1 MDTILGLVFLLLI
14 GLYLYAGDA
23 AIQYLKYHVL
33 GIRIEVSSNI
43 IDYIGNRAIFAAM
56 FGWAA
61 IPLALL
67 HRTFFGQK

>member
-1 MDTILGLVFLLLI
+1 METIGAIFCLLLI
-14 GLYLYAGDA
+14 GVYLYAGDA

-33 GIRIEVSSNI
+33 GIRIEMSSNL
-43 IDYIGNRAIFAAM
+43 IDYIGNRAIFAAI